1 MMQKSKLVCISIVT
15 LLLVSLSIGLVSSQY
30 STEKTAQ
37 IQLDSHGFEQVT
49 VEELDVTY
57 VVDGVPGATGSIITS
72 VYSGNPQTS
81 ASYSNEIGLSKF
93 TVITFDMDPTE
104 FTSATVTF
112 NYSDSDVENLQP
124 PYSIYKYLPESDS
137 YVEMPTTADLDAK
150 TLTVTLTSVDDPLF
164 AIGGTKIVENTDGS
178 TMWILIIAIAIVVI
192 IGVLFLVVR
201 LRNSGKL

>member
-1 MMQKSKLVCISIVT
+1 MQKSKLVCISIVT

-30 STEKTAQ
+30 STEKTTQ

-150 TLTVTLTSVDDPLF
+150 TLTITLTSVDDPLF
-164 AIGGTKIVENTDGS
+164 AIGGTKIVESTDGS